1 MENKPKND
9 PVNHPAHYTSG
20 GIEVID
26 CIEAMIAPV
35 KEPTMAFLTGQVLK
49 YLARYTM
56 KNGVED
62 LRKAQWYLARLIG
75 KTEAEAEAEAETETE
90 AEAEAHGTVGLH
102 YARQERQKQLTD
114 TNGGM

>member
-62 LRKAQWYLARLIG
+62 LRKAQWYLTRLIG
-75 KTEAEAEAEAETETE
+75 K
-90 AEAEAHGTVGLH
+90 AEAHGTV
-102 YARQERQKQLTD
+102 EK
-114 TNGGM
+114 N

>member
-75 KTEAEAEAEAETETE
+75 KTEAEAEAEAE
-90 AEAEAHGTVGLH
+90 AHGTVGLH

>member
-75 KTEAEAEAEAETETE
+75 KTEAEAET
-90 AEAEAHGTVGLH
+90 EAEAHGTVGLH

>member
-1 MENKPKND
+1 MENTQKND
-9 PVNHPAHYTSG
+9 PVNHPAHYTAG

-26 CIEAMIAPV
+26 CIEAMIASV

-75 KTEAEAEAEAETETE
+75 K
-90 AEAEAHGTVGLH
+90 AEAHGTV
-102 YARQERQKQLTD
+102 EK
-114 TNGGM
+114 N

>member
-1 MENKPKND
+1 
-9 PVNHPAHYTSG
+9 
-20 GIEVID
+20 
-26 CIEAMIAPV
+26 
-35 KEPTMAFLTGQVLK
+35 MAFLTGQVLK

-75 KTEAEAEAEAETETE
+75 KTEAEAEAETEAE

>member
-1 MENKPKND
+1 
-9 PVNHPAHYTSG
+9 
-20 GIEVID
+20 
-26 CIEAMIAPV
+26 
-35 KEPTMAFLTGQVLK
+35 MAFLTGQVLK
-49 YLARYTM
+49 YHARYTM

-75 KTEAEAEAEAETETE
+75 MAEAEAEAETEAEAE

-102 YARQERQKQLTD
+102 YALQERQKQLTD

>member
-35 KEPTMAFLTGQVLK
+35 KEPAMAFLTGQVLK

-75 KTEAEAEAEAETETE
+75 KAE